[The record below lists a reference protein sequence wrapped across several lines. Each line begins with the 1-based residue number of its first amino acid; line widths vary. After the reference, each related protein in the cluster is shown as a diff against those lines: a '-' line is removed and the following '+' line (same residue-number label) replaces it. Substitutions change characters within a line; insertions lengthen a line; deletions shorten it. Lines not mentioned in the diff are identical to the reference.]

1 MIISSKGRYALRL
14 CLALS
19 QNWREYRSVNALCAK
34 EDISQKYAETLIAAL
49 VRAGVLEGSRGKCGG
64 YRLTRPPEEITA
76 AEVIAATEP
85 SLAAVSCLKSETPC
99 PRSDT
104 CKTLPL
110 WRALDETV
118 NEFLSRYSLGDL
130 MR

>member
-1 MIISSKGRYALRL
+1 MIVSSRGRYALRI

-19 QNWREYRSVNALCAK
+19 QNWREYQSVNSVCTK
-34 EDISQKYAETLIAAL
+34 EGISQKYAESLISAL
-49 VRAGVLEGSRGKCGG
+49 VKAGVCEGTRGKCGG
-64 YRLTRPPEEITA
+64 YRLTRSPEEITA

-85 SLAAVSCLKSETPC
+85 SLAAVGCLKEPC
-99 PRSDT
+99 PRAER
-104 CKTLPL
+104 CKTLPF